1 MTKDRDLNSD
11 CVSDLSTVYIQYTC
25 DFKDVYKQSQKVG
38 AFVAMIMVISCWAF
52 NCTIYYLK
60 KSSKLQY
67 KNWDV
72 KSVTVADFTVQI

>member
-1 MTKDRDLNSD
+1 
-11 CVSDLSTVYIQYTC
+11 
-25 DFKDVYKQSQKVG
+25 
-38 AFVAMIMVISCWAF
+38 MIMVISCWAF

-72 KSVTVADFTVQI
+72 KSVTVADFTVQIQITEKIWDQW